1 MPSNRKKM
9 ASALPAAL
17 QERIDAV
24 RTGSST
30 ELSLWAPKE
39 DKLTEIPQ
47 EVRELTG
54 LRSLSLGDP
63 SFNALMGSSTSIRT
77 LPPWLDELPN
87 LESINIIGADSI
99 TFSSPLPDVHWRVDA
114 EQIPKFGDLL
124 DPAKISTISIRPQ
137 MSRNAIQLVFDLGRS
152 GALAISGLF
161 IAASLVGGRKEQEKV
176 WPFFDTINSQLD
188 EFLEANKELRELELY
203 KCPIGRIPEPVRQ
216 LRALESIFMGG
227 VWPAII
233 PDWLFEAPELTSLN
247 LAANNLRD
255 LPDAL
260 AGARRLRFLG
270 LASNQFRQIPAC
282 VWELATLESINLYGC
297 PIEEIPADILRLDR
311 LTNLSFGGG
320 PSGVPTKLVV
330 PPPEI
335 AAQGLD
341 AIRRY
346 WLQERDAG
354 VDYLAEAKLLIV
366 GESGAGKASLA
377 KKILDPGYELD
388 SAQDS
393 TEGIDVM
400 AWQFPTSLR
409 VRDQAGEHLL
419 QRDFRVNVWDFG
431 GQEIYHST
439 HQFFLTKRSVYVLVT
454 DERKEDTDFE
464 YWLEIVSLLSDGSPL
479 LIAQNRKQGR
489 HQQVDF
495 GVLRQRYPNLCGT
508 LVLDLADN
516 SGLDAAVGRIRRELE
531 QLPHVGTSLP
541 KTWRAVRLALEADF
555 RNYISAADFFA
566 VCQANGFTTARTCA
580 SWAGTCTTS
589 HLPVL
594 SG

>member
-87 LESINIIGADSI
+87 LESITIICADSI

-161 IAASLVGGRKEQEKV
+161 IAASSVGGRKEQEKV

-233 PDWLFEAPELTSLN
+233 PD
-247 LAANNLRD
+247 
-255 LPDAL
+255 
-260 AGARRLRFLG
+260 
-270 LASNQFRQIPAC
+270 
-282 VWELATLESINLYGC
+282 
-297 PIEEIPADILRLDR
+297 
-311 LTNLSFGGG
+311 
-320 PSGVPTKLVV
+320 
-330 PPPEI
+330 
-335 AAQGLD
+335 
-341 AIRRY
+341 
-346 WLQERDAG
+346 
-354 VDYLAEAKLLIV
+354 
-366 GESGAGKASLA
+366 
-377 KKILDPGYELD
+377 
-388 SAQDS
+388 
-393 TEGIDVM
+393 
-400 AWQFPTSLR
+400 
-409 VRDQAGEHLL
+409 
-419 QRDFRVNVWDFG
+419 
-431 GQEIYHST
+431 
-439 HQFFLTKRSVYVLVT
+439 
-454 DERKEDTDFE
+454 
-464 YWLEIVSLLSDGSPL
+464 
-479 LIAQNRKQGR
+479 
-489 HQQVDF
+489 
-495 GVLRQRYPNLCGT
+495 
-508 LVLDLADN
+508 
-516 SGLDAAVGRIRRELE
+516 
-531 QLPHVGTSLP
+531 
-541 KTWRAVRLALEADF
+541 
-555 RNYISAADFFA
+555 
-566 VCQANGFTTARTCA
+566 
-580 SWAGTCTTS
+580 
-589 HLPVL
+589 
-594 SG
+594 